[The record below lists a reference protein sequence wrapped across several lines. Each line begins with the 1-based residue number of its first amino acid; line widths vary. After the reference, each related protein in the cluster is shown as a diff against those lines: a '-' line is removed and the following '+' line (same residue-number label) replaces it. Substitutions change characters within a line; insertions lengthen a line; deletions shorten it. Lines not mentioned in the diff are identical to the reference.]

1 MAIAKHWFC
10 FHRTIS
16 VLVLKLVWG
25 LVERSTYG
33 QVSAS
38 WQRQPGFWRKC
49 PGTWWNFMLPLILTR
64 ASGTLAAKQPQ
75 SINESTTIFD
85 GRYELLL
92 LICVAL
98 FFFFLIIICFK
109 FSPFLSQFG
118 SQLHPHFSN
127 YPVLLALDSPHTPRP
142 WRPQI
147 GSGDP
152 WETYAFFKPY
162 ALDWLPWFQAPE
174 VLEMRRSK
182 SSPAESSPLPRSD
195 EPIMP
200 LQCEPAKLSPWQK
213 EDSKPR
219 PSVRRTGEPDASLF
233 WRQTYQRC
241 TWPKSYIFGLIWL

>member
-1 MAIAKHWFC
+1 MEYF
-10 FHRTIS
+10 F
-16 VLVLKLVWG
+16 
-25 LVERSTYG
+25 
-33 QVSAS
+33 
-38 WQRQPGFWRKC
+38 KC
-49 PGTWWNFMLPLILTR
+49 
-64 ASGTLAAKQPQ
+64 
-75 SINESTTIFD
+75 
-85 GRYELLL
+85 
-92 LICVAL
+92 
-98 FFFFLIIICFK
+98 IICFE

-195 EPIMP
+195 EPIMS
-200 LQCEPAKLSPWQK
+200 LQCEPAKLSSWQRQ
-213 EDSKPR
+213 DLKPR
-219 PSVRRTGEPDASLF
+219 PSGCRTS
-233 WRQTYQRC
+233 W
-241 TWPKSYIFGLIWL
+241 IFLMEKQILSHIVHKYFLGNPWKHTLSNSIRIKNT